1 MTNLLKLAT
10 QGDPGTIDD
19 ERQAAELTLLT
30 PRELYELWERQ
41 QWSASTLDFS
51 ADREQWPRLGAPAR
65 VRLMSRFSPFFI
77 GEERVATAFAP
88 FVGAAESLEEEAFLT
103 TQLVDEVRHTV
114 FFDRFFKEVIGFDVE
129 DTIEARLEH
138 TRLQVND
145 DFRAVFDERL
155 MDIAERLRADPSND
169 DALVEGVTLYHMA
182 IEGTLALT
190 GQHFL
195 TALLEERD
203 WLPGF
208 LEGIRNVSRD
218 EHRHLAFGTWYL
230 QRKFRQDA
238 RFGEIIHA
246 TLLEVLPLLQGV
258 LLPAGVKPGEAS
270 DALGYSQGDINDF
283 AARALTR
290 RLKAIGVGLP
300 APAAGG

>member
-1 MTNLLKLAT
+1 MTNLLELAT

-51 ADREQWPRLGAPAR
+51 VDREQWPALDERAR
-65 VRLMSRFSPFFI
+65 TRLMSRFSAFFI

-88 FVGAAESLEEEAFLT
+88 FVGAAESLEEEAFLA

-114 FFDRFFKEVIGFDVE
+114 FFDRFFEQVVGLDAQ
-129 DTIEARLEH
+129 DTTEARLER
-138 TRLQVND
+138 TRQQVNA
-145 DFRAVFDERL
+145 DFGAVFDRRL
-155 MDIAERLRADPSND
+155 MDIAERLRANPSD
-169 DALVEGVTLYHMA
+169 EETLVEGVTLYHIA

-190 GQHFL
+190 GQHLL
-195 TALLEERD
+195 TTLLEERD

-208 LEGIRNVSRD
+208 LEGIKNVSRD
-218 EHRHLAFGTWYL
+218 EHRHLAFGSWYL

-238 RFGEIIHA
+238 RCGDVIHR

-258 LLPAGVKPGEAS
+258 LVPADVKPGEAS
-270 DALGYSQGDINDF
+270 DALGYSQSDVNDF

-300 APAAGG
+300 RAAGGT